1 MQVPSYTIIS
11 DSSYHSFLSLRACAI
26 FKQRPL
32 FIMFYWMSSVCPSSS
47 TLHPK
52 PLCSIPWGSTCT
64 DLSSWEDHP
73 TLANCLDPG
82 SPFLCA
88 GPPLV
93 PCLHRRPIAYCLF
106 FCSVMEAP
114 QEQAVCCLFI
124 GLMHPE
130 QCLMHINVQQIV
142 AECLMITDSGLRKIF
157 SPLTF
162 FLFFPLLIPHVL
174 IIYSIVFITLLISS
188 IILNNMIRALFLIL

>member
-1 MQVPSYTIIS
+1 
-11 DSSYHSFLSLRACAI
+11 
-26 FKQRPL
+26 
-32 FIMFYWMSSVCPSSS
+32 
-47 TLHPK
+47 
-52 PLCSIPWGSTCT
+52 
-64 DLSSWEDHP
+64 
-73 TLANCLDPG
+73 
-82 SPFLCA
+82 
-88 GPPLV
+88 
-93 PCLHRRPIAYCLF
+93 
-106 FCSVMEAP
+106 MEAP

-130 QCLMHINVQQIV
+130 QRLMHINVQQIV